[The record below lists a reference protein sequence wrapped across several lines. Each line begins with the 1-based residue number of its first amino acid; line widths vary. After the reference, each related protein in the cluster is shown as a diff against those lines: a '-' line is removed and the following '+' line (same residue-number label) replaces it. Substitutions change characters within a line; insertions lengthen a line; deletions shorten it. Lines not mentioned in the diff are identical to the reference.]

1 MLPAVESPARPL
13 LCTHPVWGPSCLHI
27 PLQHGSLVPGP
38 WKVKVEHLTFV
49 AEHSTFLID
58 PVPHPYI
65 SYLVAPEEAM
75 PTAAALS
82 KALAMPPWVTGMW
95 RLEDPFPGLCGP
107 LCFLTSSVLLDLA
120 LCLCYFTSTRLH
132 LIHPACLLSPF
143 PLIDHG
149 PLSHAK
155 EKG

>member
-13 LCTHPVWGPSCLHI
+13 LCTLAGNHPVFTLPYNMAAWSQGPGRSR
-27 PLQHGSLVPGP
+27 SS
-38 WKVKVEHLTFV
+38 TFV

-58 PVPHPYI
+58 PVSHPYI

-82 KALAMPPWVTGMW
+82 KSLAMPPWVTGMW

-132 LIHPACLLSPF
+132 LIHPACLPAPSL
-143 PLIDHG
+143 
-149 PLSHAK
+149 
-155 EKG
+155 